1 VDAARRR
8 LEALAVTEQ
17 ARLPLAGIRILDLA
31 RLGPGPHS
39 SQILADFGAEVIK
52 LEPPSRGGQELTM
65 PRVIRRNTRSIVVNL
80 KSDEGREVFR
90 RLVAT
95 VDVVMEGFRPGAAKR
110 LGIDYESLRRIK
122 PDIICISLTGF
133 GQDGPY
139 REVAG
144 HDINYQSL
152 AGILHLTGDRD
163 GPPRIPGNAIAD
175 DAGGIAAAL
184 GITMALLTRERTGVG
199 QHIDMAM
206 IDTLLTMMLL
216 PIDECIGTGVS
227 PRRGETMLTGA
238 FPFYNVYECKDGRHL
253 SVGAIEP
260 WFWEN
265 LCRRLGREDFIEPQR
280 PEPAES
286 QRRIAV
292 FREIFLR
299 KTRDE
304 WVAELMYADTCVT
317 PVYSLDEVAADPH
330 FRQRGSIVT
339 AQGDGSKT
347 QVGMLFRLSETP
359 GSIRAPAPDLG
370 ADTPAVLREL
380 GYDESEVEA
389 LAVAIGRR

>member
-1 VDAARRR
+1 VS
-8 LEALAVTEQ
+8 EQ
-17 ARLPLAGIRILDLA
+17 ARLPLEGIRILDLA

-52 LEPPSRGGQELTM
+52 LEPPSRGGKELTM
-65 PRVIRRNTRSIVVNL
+65 PRVIRRNTRSIVLDL
-80 KSDEGREVFR
+80 KSEKGREVFR

-95 VDVVMEGFRPGAAKR
+95 VDVVMEGFRPGVARR
-110 LGIDYESLRRIK
+110 LGTDYESLRQIK
-122 PDIICISLTGF
+122 PDIIAISLSGF

-144 HDINYQSL
+144 HDINYQSM

-163 GPPRIPGNAIAD
+163 GLPRIPGNAIAD
-175 DAGGIAAAL
+175 DAGGISAAL
-184 GITMALLTRERTGVG
+184 AITVALLARDRTGVG
-199 QHIDMAM
+199 QYIDMAM
-206 IDTLLTMMLL
+206 VDTLLTMMLL
-216 PIDECIGTGVS
+216 NIDECIETGVS

-238 FPFYNVYECKDGRHL
+238 FPFYNVYECKDGRYL

-280 PEPAES
+280 TEPAVS
-286 QRRIAV
+286 QQRIAA

-304 WVAELMYADTCVT
+304 WVAELMHADTCVT

-330 FRQRGSIVT
+330 FRQRGSIV
-339 AQGDGSKT
+339 AAEDHGGDAKA
-347 QVGMLFRLSETP
+347 QVGMLFKLSATP

-370 ADTPAVLREL
+370 ADTGAVLREL
-380 GYDESEVEA
+380 GYDESEIEA
-389 LAVAIGRR
+389 LVDAVGDR